1 LLLDPS
7 LHLSSL
13 RVADDPLG
21 AVAKHCG
28 FTEDLVAYLL
38 YSMTALHVFAYL
50 DPLSGLGNIHQFM
63 LVLLF
68 KFQVQSRILAQN
80 PQPLVIDGVDQSPVR
95 VDVNTSDFTLIWE
108 R

>member
-50 DPLSGLGNIHQFM
+50 DPYRG
-63 LVLLF
+63 
-68 KFQVQSRILAQN
+68 
-80 PQPLVIDGVDQSPVR
+80 
-95 VDVNTSDFTLIWE
+95 
-108 R
+108 